1 MSTVSK
7 ATQTFSLD
15 KEVLA
20 EVKRTKGKGSASE
33 RVNHLLKFALE
44 LEKKAA
50 LHEEAANFFKDKSGD
65 EDERRAYRAAAVRS
79 WSRD

>member
-1 MSTVSK
+1 MSTISK

-33 RVNHLLKFALE
+33 RANHLLKFALE

-50 LHEEAANFFKDKSGD
+50 LHEEAAGFFPAGPG
-65 EDERRAYRAAAVRS
+65 ERDERRAYQAASVRS

>member
-1 MSTVSK
+1 MSTISK
-7 ATQTFSLD
+7 TTQTFSLD

-33 RVNHLLKFALE
+33 RANHLLKFALE

-50 LHEEAANFFKDKSGD
+50 
-65 EDERRAYRAAAVRS
+65 
-79 WSRD
+79 

>member
-1 MSTVSK
+1 MSTASK

-20 EVKRTKGKGSASE
+20 EVKRTKGNGSASE
-33 RVNHLLKFALE
+33 RANQLLKFALE

-50 LHEEAANFFKDKSGD
+50 LHEEAAGFFQAGPG
-65 EDERRAYRAAAVRS
+65 ERDERRAYRAASVRS
-79 WSRD
+79 GSRD

>member
-1 MSTVSK
+1 MSTASK

-33 RVNHLLKFALE
+33 RANQLLKFALE

-50 LHEEAANFFKDKSGD
+50 LHEEAAVFFAAGPV
-65 EDERRAYRAAAVRS
+65 ERAERRAYHAATVRS

>member
-1 MSTVSK
+1 MSTASK

-15 KEVLA
+15 KEILT
-20 EVKRTKGKGSASE
+20 EVKRTKGKASASE
-33 RVNHLLKFALE
+33 RVNRLLKFALE

-50 LHEEAANFFKDKSGD
+50 LHEEAAGFFAA
-65 EDERRAYRAAAVRS
+65 EPAARDERRAWRAAAVRS

>member
-1 MSTVSK
+1 MSTASK

-20 EVKRTKGKGSASE
+20 EVKRTKGKASASE

-50 LHEEAANFFKDKSGD
+50 LHEEAAGFFTAGPGD
-65 EDERRAYRAAAVRS
+65 RHEQRAYRAAAVRS

>member
-1 MSTVSK
+1 MSAATK
-7 ATQTFSLD
+7 TTQTFSLD
-15 KEVLA
+15 KAVLA

-50 LHEEAANFFKDKSGD
+50 LHAEAAEFFTAEADD
-65 EDERRAYRAAAVRS
+65 REERRAYQAAALRS
-79 WSRD
+79 WSQD